1 MAQTEDLP
9 YPHQTIDLDPNVKDA
24 WGLPA
29 PRLTYDF
36 RRPNELAR
44 IEFMMKKMEEIG
56 RGMGAC
62 AGVARAAALRAL
74 RAPITRAAPAWA
86 ATRRPRW

>member
-9 YPHQTIDLDPNVKDA
+9 YAHQTIDLDPNVSDA

-29 PRLTYDF
+29 PRMTYDW

-44 IEFMMKKMEEIG
+44 AEFMMKKIEELG
-56 RGMGAC
+56 RAMGATQ
-62 AGVARAAALRAL
+62 VW
-74 RAPITRAAPAWA
+74 RAPKVRARRAGTTRAARGWG
-86 ATRRPRW
+86 TNRRPRS